1 MNNFLKKSSISIL
14 IIYIVYELIGKFSI
28 SFISPYAILIVFL
41 INVFIYRKNLTY
53 FYEKTELYVLSFLLP
68 FVLFEVSKIWGLVL
82 SDGIKLLLMLFAQ
95 CDKWLHR
102 IVKYNI
108 LPIIIFL
115 IIKFFICLIDKQ
127 ISCCQNELGKLF
139 PSRKGFYKNLVNLLN
154 FDNDVY
160 SIGINARYGC
170 GKTFIVENIKI
181 NFKNVDFIDIYSI
194 SANIDNIEKY
204 IISEIS
210 IFLNN
215 NGIYVDKL
223 RVLIDSISKFSF
235 LNIFEEKK
243 SLTRNFEELKSGIIC
258 SNRNIIFVI
267 DDLDR
272 VVNPEII
279 YKIFNIFEN
288 IKCKNIKVIY
298 LYDFTCLSNLIPLY
312 NKDKK
317 INMIETKKFITK
329 YISQEVTLPDATL
342 EELKTIK
349 SKGNEYIIKLADE
362 IDKIENRISK
372 YNIPTNFFD
381 LTNYAPRDFEIL
393 SEQLNS
399 LSNETL
405 TKYDDESIILETL
418 IFKYYFSEEYIKIVN
433 SKSKLETSL
442 NFWVDNIENFDITN
456 IVSNIRSGA
465 RLIESKRSIK
475 KIKHIVIFLI
485 FNPNINEY
493 NFNSQSNPFGNR
505 SNKFNDCILEL

>member
-1 MNNFLKKSSISIL
+1 M
-14 IIYIVYELIGKFSI
+14 
-28 SFISPYAILIVFL
+28 
-41 INVFIYRKNLTY
+41 
-53 FYEKTELYVLSFLLP
+53 
-68 FVLFEVSKIWGLVL
+68 
-82 SDGIKLLLMLFAQ
+82 
-95 CDKWLHR
+95 
-102 IVKYNI
+102 
-108 LPIIIFL
+108 
-115 IIKFFICLIDKQ
+115 
-127 ISCCQNELGKLF
+127 
-139 PSRKGFYKNLVNLLN
+139 
-154 FDNDVY
+154 
-160 SIGINARYGC
+160 
-170 GKTFIVENIKI
+170 
-181 NFKNVDFIDIYSI
+181 DFIDIYSI

-393 SEQLNS
+393 SEQLKS

-456 IVSNIRSGA
+456 IVSNIRIGA
-465 RLIESKRSIK
+465 RLIESKRSAK

-485 FNPNINEY
+485 FNPNISEY